1 MISPESQSASKGKI
15 KYSTK
20 KCPAC
25 YVHLPLNAKEC
36 HACKAKVGDVD
47 KLGFAEKPI
56 DWLGYLVAGVSI
68 LVFAVFM
75 WWAFFREQPY

>member
-1 MISPESQSASKGKI
+1 MSSKNQSDVRKKI
-15 KYSTK
+15 EYATK
-20 KCPAC
+20 KCPDC
-25 YVHLPLNAKEC
+25 YVHLPLRAKEC

-47 KLGFAEKPI
+47 KLGFAEKPA

-75 WWAFFREQPY
+75 WWGFFRE

>member
-1 MISPESQSASKGKI
+1 MSSKNQSDARRKI
-15 KYSTK
+15 EYATK
-20 KCPAC
+20 KCPDC
-25 YVHLPLNAKEC
+25 YAHLPLRAKEC

-47 KLGFAEKPI
+47 KLGFAEKPA

-75 WWAFFREQPY
+75 WWGFFRE